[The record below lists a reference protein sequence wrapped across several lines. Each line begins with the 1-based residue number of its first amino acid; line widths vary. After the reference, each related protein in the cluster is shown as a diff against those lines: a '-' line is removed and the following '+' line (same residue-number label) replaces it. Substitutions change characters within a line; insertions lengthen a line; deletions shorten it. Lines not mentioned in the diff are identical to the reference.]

1 MVPASVSSRSKCPEA
16 GGVWQVQGAERR
28 TMTGAEA
35 VGEEKTGGGVS
46 PRRADLVQSCPR
58 GVSCVRA
65 RAPEDLHPQ
74 TPRLPEARLEH
85 ATRSHE
91 WPRPGAAGRPAVLCA
106 RSWPVVPGLH
116 PDHQFEPLHPKAVPA
131 FGYSVRQRPDHRPQ

>member
-1 MVPASVSSRSKCPEA
+1 MMVDALGA
-16 GGVWQVQGAERR
+16 GLGVGLCKLANDPPGLGFR
-28 TMTGAEA
+28 
-35 VGEEKTGGGVS
+35 GGGVALRCRKRGGGFGLGRRVGLLTEAS
-46 PRRADLVQSCPR
+46 PCQ
-58 GVSCVRA
+58 A

-106 RSWPVVPGLH
+106 R
-116 PDHQFEPLHPKAVPA
+116 
-131 FGYSVRQRPDHRPQ
+131 